1 MAKEIIKLIN
11 VWKIYRTDS
20 IITEVLKGINLEVK
34 RGEFVSL
41 LGPSGSGKST
51 LLHIIGCLDKPT
63 KGKVIIDGEDVSKL
77 NDNELAEIRREKIGF
92 VFQFY
97 YLFPYLNALENVMLP
112 MLIANESR
120 KEAEE
125 RAKELLK
132 MVNIDE
138 SLWYKKPN
146 QLSGGQQQRIA
157 IARALVNEPKI
168 LLADEPTG
176 NLDSKSAQDVMKIF
190 SEINKNKKVTIIMVT
205 HNEELTKYSDRMIR
219 IKDGKIIEE
228 KWNLK

>member
-1 MAKEIIKLIN
+1 MPKEIIKLIN
-11 VWKIYRTDS
+11 IWKIYRTDS

-34 RGEFVSL
+34 RGEFISL

-63 KGKVIIDGEDVSKL
+63 RGKVIIDGQDVSKL
-77 NDNELAEIRREKIGF
+77 TDNKLAEIRRKKIGF
-92 VFQFY
+92 VFQFF

-112 MLIANESR
+112 MLIANKSR

-190 SEINKNKKVTIIMVT
+190 SEINKNKNVAIIMVT
-205 HNEELTKYSDRMIR
+205 HNEELTKYSDRIIR

-228 KWNLK
+228 K

>member
-1 MAKEIIKLIN
+1 MPKEIIKLIN
-11 VWKIYRTDS
+11 VWKIYKSDS
-20 IITEVLKGINLEVK
+20 IITEVLKGINLGVK
-34 RGEFVSL
+34 RGEFISL

-63 KGKVIIDGEDVSKL
+63 KGKVIIDGQDVSQL
-77 NDNELAEIRREKIGF
+77 NDNELAKIRREKIGF
-92 VFQFY
+92 VFQFF

-112 MLIANESR
+112 MLIANKSR

-132 MVNIDE
+132 IVNIDE

-146 QLSGGQQQRIA
+146 QLSGGQQQRVA
-157 IARALVNEPKI
+157 IARALANEPKI

-205 HNEELTKYSDRMIR
+205 HNEELTKYSDRIIR

-228 KWNLK
+228 K

>member
-1 MAKEIIKLIN
+1 MPKEIIKLIN
-11 VWKIYRTDS
+11 IWKIYRTDS

-63 KGKVIIDGEDVSKL
+63 KGKVIIDGLDVSKL

-92 VFQFY
+92 VFQFF

-112 MLIANESR
+112 MLIANKSR

-157 IARALVNEPKI
+157 IARALANEPKI

-205 HNEELTKYSDRMIR
+205 HNEELTKYSDRIIR
-219 IKDGKIIEE
+219 IRDGKIIEE
-228 KWNLK
+228 K